1 MPAVW
6 LQASRPVTL
15 MPPAGE
21 EQGAYLTPC
30 APLRRIWQHP
40 RPYTAMPTPIEH
52 TTPALTRDKLNSVD
66 FRWYVVRTLPH
77 QERKLASMLGDWREH
92 EKNLLEVYCPT
103 HTAVSVSRGGRRA
116 QVPLFAG
123 YVFVLATH
131 EALDSFIA
139 SSYPA
144 GTILYDR
151 RHEPGQRARLLTI
164 PEGQMRFFM
173 DFNENYAER
182 VLVLER
188 PYSDYAFNPK
198 TGEPNEI
205 VRVAD
210 GPLAGREGYLTRFR
224 GERRLV
230 FNMKSPTGGASFA
243 VSIPD
248 VWNFRVVRL
257 HNAEGDRLTRA
268 TEKERAAD
276 LLIGLLQGSG
286 MGGDVLP
293 MFHAMVEALAA
304 KPSLR
309 ALCHS
314 LRCQGHDGIAARL
327 ATLTAAEAGLLV
339 NLARYEHD
347 NPGYTRSAY
356 PRLVIRPFL
365 TPTPGVA
372 IGEEAAE
379 ARLAHTAFTEVI
391 RKVDITEQAYYP
403 SRQQGA
409 AVTTTYYAHIG
420 IMPTPPSHGGG
431 ERTPHHGSAPSHHGR
446 EPERG
451 FTLFANWDAFLGQ
464 YFLTAGKANEK
475 LVGGTERTAAGNDA
489 AGEGGRRLLDS
500 FRNYAP
506 TLYTVLTD
514 AASPV
519 KAVRGLDVGGSK
531 INAMAITATA
541 ATTPEAARTLTDTCT
556 AICREVN
563 TTTHLALWRRY
574 LRTVWLH
581 T

>member
-1 MPAVW
+1 
-6 LQASRPVTL
+6 

-66 FRWYVVRTLPH
+66 FRWYVVRTQPH
-77 QERKLASMLGDWREH
+77 QECKLASMLGDWREH
-92 EKNLLEVYCPT
+92 ASNLLEVYCPT
-103 HTAVSVSRGGRRA
+103 HTTVSVSRGGRRE

-131 EALDSFIA
+131 EALAAFMA
-139 SSYPA
+139 SRYPA

-151 RHEPGQRARLLTI
+151 RREPGRRARLLTI
-164 PEGQMRFFM
+164 PEEQMRFFM

-230 FNMKSPTGGASFA
+230 FNMKSPTGGPGFA

-286 MGGDVLP
+286 MGGDALP

-365 TPTPGVA
+365 TPTPGIA
-372 IGEEAAE
+372 IGEGAAE
-379 ARLAHTAFTEVI
+379 ARIAHAAFTEVI
-391 RKVDITEQAYYP
+391 RKVYIAEQTYYP
-403 SRQQGA
+403 SRQESA
-409 AVTTTYYAHIG
+409 AVATTYYAHIG
-420 IMPTPPSHGGG
+420 IMPAPCNEMQCQRHPLHAADNGIPAIAQPPLPTG
-431 ERTPHHGSAPSHHGR
+431 ESRSGAL
-446 EPERG
+446 
-451 FTLFANWDAFLGQ
+451 LFANWDAFLGQ

-475 LVGGTERTAAGNDA
+475 LVGGTTQPQAPRGADGDEA
-489 AGEGGRRLLDS
+489 RRLLDS

-519 KAVRGLDVGGSK
+519 KAVSGLDVGGSE

-541 ATTPEAARTLTDTCT
+541 DTAREAARTLVDTCT
-556 AICREVN
+556 AICRELN

-581 T
+581 A

>member
-1 MPAVW
+1 MKAETGEIAV
-6 LQASRPVTL
+6 LEGSMTNNDTK
-15 MPPAGE
+15 G
-21 EQGAYLTPC
+21 TPC
-30 APLRRIWQHP
+30 YQG
-40 RPYTAMPTPIEH
+40 
-52 TTPALTRDKLNSVD
+52 DV
-66 FRWYVVRTLPH
+66 
-77 QERKLASMLGDWREH
+77 LGDWREH

-131 EALDSFIA
+131 EALASFIA

-151 RHEPGQRARLLTI
+151 RREPGQRARLLTI

-210 GPLAGREGYLTRFR
+210 GPLAGREGYLT
-224 GERRLV
+224 GG
-230 FNMKSPTGGASFA
+230 TGFA

-276 LLIGLLQGSG
+276 LLIGLLQGCG
-286 MGGDVLP
+286 MGGSALP

-327 ATLTAAEAGLLV
+327 ASLTAAEAGLLV

-347 NPGYTRSAY
+347 NQGYIRSAH
-356 PRLVIRPFL
+356 PRLVMRPFL

-431 ERTPHHGSAPSHHGR
+431 ERTPHHGSAPSPHGR

-519 KAVRGLDVGGSK
+519 KAVRGLDVGGCK

-563 TTTHLALWRRY
+563 TTTHLAMWRRY

>member
-1 MPAVW
+1 MAN
-6 LQASRPVTL
+6 
-15 MPPAGE
+15 
-21 EQGAYLTPC
+21 
-30 APLRRIWQHP
+30 
-40 RPYTAMPTPIEH
+40 
-52 TTPALTRDKLNSVD
+52 DKLNSVD
-66 FRWYVVRTLPH
+66 FKWFIVRTPPR
-77 QERKLASMLGDWREH
+77 QERKLAAMLELYIKQAD
-92 EKNLLEVYCPT
+92 NILEVYCPANT
-103 HTAVSVSRGGRRA
+103 TVSVCRGGREEQA
-116 QVPLFAG
+116 PLFAG
-123 YVFVLATH
+123 FVFVLATRR
-131 EALDSFIA
+131 ALADFIG
-139 SSYPA
+139 SRYPE
-144 GTILYDR
+144 GTLLYAHR
-151 RHEPGQRARLLTI
+151 QAEGRKAELLTV
-164 PEGQMRFFM
+164 PEGQMRAFR
-173 DFNENYAER
+173 DFNENYADR
-182 VLVLER
+182 LVVLER
-188 PYSDYAFNPK
+188 PYSDYVFNPK
-198 TGEPNEI
+198 TGEPNEV
-205 VRVAD
+205 VRVVD

-286 MGGDVLP
+286 MGGSALP
-293 MFHAMVEALAA
+293 MFHAMVESLAA

-327 ATLTAAEAGLLV
+327 ASLTAAEAGLLV

-347 NPGYTRSAY
+347 NQGYIRSAY
-356 PRLVIRPFL
+356 PRLVMRPFL

-420 IMPTPPSHGGG
+420 VMPTPPSHGGG
-431 ERTPHHGSAPSHHGR
+431 ERTPHHGSAHSPHGR

-475 LVGGTERTAAGNDA
+475 LVGRTERTAAGNDA

-541 ATTPEAARTLTDTCT
+541 ATTPEAVRTLTDTCT

>member
-1 MPAVW
+1 MLSCGCHERNMWNALSRVSAHQPARPFPPHG
-6 LQASRPVTL
+6 QAHCRL
-15 MPPAGE
+15 PA
-21 EQGAYLTPC
+21 
-30 APLRRIWQHP
+30 
-40 RPYTAMPTPIEH
+40 
-52 TTPALTRDKLNSVD
+52 TTTMQMANDKLNSVD
-66 FRWYVVRTLPH
+66 FKWFIVRTPPR
-77 QERKLASMLGDWREH
+77 QERKLAAMLELYIKQAD
-92 EKNLLEVYCPT
+92 NILEVYCPANT
-103 HTAVSVSRGGRRA
+103 TVSVCRGGREEQA
-116 QVPLFAG
+116 PLFAG
-123 YVFVLATH
+123 FVFVLATRR
-131 EALDSFIA
+131 ALADFIG
-139 SSYPA
+139 SRYPE
-144 GTILYDR
+144 GTLLYAHR
-151 RHEPGQRARLLTI
+151 QAEGRKAELLTV
-164 PEGQMRFFM
+164 PEGQMRAFR
-173 DFNENYAER
+173 DFNENYADR
-182 VLVLER
+182 LVVLER

-198 TGEPNEI
+198 TGEPNEV
-205 VRVAD
+205 VRVVD

-230 FNMKSPTGGASFA
+230 FNMKSPTGGTGFA

-286 MGGDVLP
+286 MGDDALP

-327 ATLTAAEAGLLV
+327 ASLTAAEAGLLV

-365 TPTPGVA
+365 TPTPGIA
-372 IGEEAAE
+372 IGDGAAE
-379 ARLAHTAFTEVI
+379 ARIAHAAFTEVI
-391 RKVDITEQAYYP
+391 RKVCIAEQTYYP
-403 SRQQGA
+403 SRQESA
-409 AVTTTYYAHIG
+409 AVATTYYAHIG
-420 IMPTPPSHGGG
+420 IMPAPCPEMQCQHHPLHAADNGIPAIAQPSLPTG
-431 ERTPHHGSAPSHHGR
+431 ESR
-446 EPERG
+446 RG
-451 FTLFANWDAFLGQ
+451 VLLFANWDAFLGQ

-475 LVGGTERTAAGNDA
+475 LVGGTTQPPTPCGADGDEARK
-489 AGEGGRRLLDS
+489 LLDS

-506 TLYTVLTD
+506 TLYKVLTD

-519 KAVRGLDVGGSK
+519 KAVSGLDVGGSE